1 MYVVMVFVK
10 THFVG
15 ENCIQKQKN
24 TYVYSFLEGFTQ
36 IITILHRGV
45 IEIYD
50 NTTWEGGL
58 PDFLQYHI
66 RGAGGSL
73 LVPQSCIT

>member
-1 MYVVMVFVK
+1 MYVMVFVE

-58 PDFLQYHI
+58 PDFLQYYI

-73 LVPQSCIT
+73 LGPQSCIT